1 VEISRKA
8 DKMNAGMPSKRARGL
23 DRAFHI
29 LDFLLEQKCPMRP
42 NEIAISINA
51 PKSSVYEIIN
61 LLIENNVLE
70 RCDDEGRVFLGRRLY
85 FWGRGYISHFD
96 LAREARNHLL
106 YLADKTNESSQ
117 LCMLEGRKYTVVM
130 MHEGARHFRISSDV
144 GELVPIPWTASG
156 RLLLSHMT
164 DEQILEFVPPEDFV
178 LPDGDRL
185 ESSQF
190 VDQVRAAAAEGFFS
204 FDSVADNF
212 THCFAAPV
220 HDEHRRCIATL
231 CLIAPR
237 IDATRNFESYKQE
250 LVTRAGLLTVKLS
263 GNEFHGTEKS
273 AAV

>member
-1 VEISRKA
+1 MKILKKTAEMKPDRP
-8 DKMNAGMPSKRARGL
+8 NKRARGL

-29 LDFLLEQKCPMRP
+29 LNFLLEQKCPMRP
-42 NEIAISINA
+42 NEIAVSIGA
-51 PKSSVYEIIN
+51 PKSSVYEIIS

-85 FWGRGYISHFD
+85 FWGRGYINHFD
-96 LAREARNHLL
+96 FAREARNHLL
-106 YLADKTNESSQ
+106 YLANKTSESAQ
-117 LCMLEGRKYTVVM
+117 LCMLEGRKYTVVL
-130 MHEGARHFRISSDV
+130 MHEGARHFRISSDI

-164 DEQILEFVPPEDFV
+164 DEQIVEFIPSEDFV
-178 LPDGDRL
+178 LPDGNRL
-185 ESSQF
+185 EPDRF
-190 VDQVRAAAAEGFFS
+190 IDQVRVAATEGFFS

-220 HDEHRRCIATL
+220 HDEHDRCIATL

-237 IDATRNFESYKQE
+237 IDATRNFESYKRE
-250 LVTRAGLLTVKLS
+250 LVTRARLLTDKLS
-263 GNEFHGTEKS
+263 GAECRVTEKS